1 MDIRKFF
8 QLLDLSKVDPD
19 EIAFEGSRRSFIKRA
34 SSFGIKGALASLPF
48 ALSLLPK
55 IVKAQSNSVV
65 ETLNFALKL
74 EYLESE
80 FYNIG
85 TNSGVIPSVDTATFA
100 QIKKHETAHVAF
112 FKNALGA
119 SAIAKPTFDFTANGT
134 YASVFTSYST
144 FLFIAQ
150 AFEDAGVR
158 AYKGQVSALQD
169 DNATLTAALQIHSVE
184 ARHAAAIRRLRGTS
198 ITQSIKGWI
207 TKKEPNGL
215 PAGIY
220 AGEENLTH
228 AGTSI
233 NAIDSLAS
241 ISESAKTEAFDEPLT
256 KAQITAIIQPFIKQ

>member
-1 MDIRKFF
+1 MDIRKIF
-8 QLLDLSKVDPD
+8 QLLDLSKVDQD
-19 EIAFEGSRRSFIKRA
+19 EIVFESSRRNFIKQA
-34 SSFGIKGALASLPF
+34 STSGIKSALAALPF

-55 IVKAQSNSVV
+55 IVKAQSTSLT

-85 TNSGVIPSVDTATFA
+85 VNSGVIPAVDATTFA
-100 QIKKHETAHVAF
+100 QIKKHETAHVTF
-112 FKNALGA
+112 FKNALGT
-119 SAIAKPTFDFTANGT
+119 SAIAKPTFDFTANGA

-144 FLFIAQ
+144 FLFVAQ
-150 AFEDAGVR
+150 AFEDVGVR

-169 DNATLTAALQIHSVE
+169 DNETLTAALQIHSVE
-184 ARHAAAIRRLRGTS
+184 ARHAAAIRRLRGKS
-198 ITQSIKGWI
+198 ITQPIKGWI

-215 PAGIY
+215 PTGIY
-220 AGEENLTH
+220 EGEENLTH
-228 AGTSI
+228 AGTSV
-233 NAIDSLAS
+233 NAIDALAS